1 MPNSGRNG
9 HHRRNIVTIGAS
21 AGGVEALLKLVGN
34 FPRMDAALFVVL
46 HTGPESFSTLPN
58 LLSRHSHHMKVLAA
72 EDRLAIENGHI
83 YVAVPDHHLVL
94 ESGQMRLVRG
104 PLENRHRPAV
114 DALFRS
120 AARAYGPRV
129 IGVVLSGYLDDGTA
143 GLHSIKRAGGMA
155 VVQDPKDALV
165 PGMPDSALAT
175 VDVDYVTTI
184 ANLPK
189 LLSELVTQSV
199 EMEEGA
205 MLPDDKQTQETIDP
219 KGTPSA
225 YTCPEC
231 HGTLWEVEDGNLLR
245 FACRV
250 GHTLSMES
258 MLQDQSDSAER
269 ALWAA
274 LRALEERADLARRM
288 ERRSRANGLK
298 QLTHRYAELAES
310 AGRDAQ
316 VLKNLMLES
325 RPSAVRERHDDLA
338 ESA

>member
-1 MPNSGRNG
+1 MPTSGQNG
-9 HHRRNIVTIGAS
+9 HYRRNIVTIGAS
-21 AGGVEALLKLVGN
+21 AGGVEALLKMVSH
-34 FPRMDAALFVVL
+34 FPRMDAAIFVVL
-46 HTGPESFSTLPN
+46 HTGPEGFSTLPS
-58 LLSRHSHHMKVLAA
+58 LLDRHSHSMRVVPGA
-72 EDRLAIENGHI
+72 DRLAIENGHI

-94 ESGQMRLVRG
+94 SRGTMRLVRG

-155 VVQDPKDALV
+155 VVQDPNDALV
-165 PGMPDSALAT
+165 PGMPESAIAN
-175 VDVDYVTTI
+175 VEVDYITAI
-184 ANLPK
+184 ADMPR
-189 LLSELVTQSV
+189 LLGQLVTQSV
-199 EMEEGA
+199 EMEELA
-205 MLPDDKQTQETIDP
+205 MPPDDKHTQETIDP

-231 HGTLWEVEDGNLLR
+231 NGTLWEVEEGGLLR

-250 GHTLSMES
+250 GHTLSIES

-288 ERRSRANGLK
+288 ERRSRQGGLN
-298 QLTHRYAELAES
+298 QLAQRYSELAES
-310 AGRDAQ
+310 AGYDARVLRD
-316 VLKNLMLES
+316 LMLQS

-338 ESA
+338 DTA